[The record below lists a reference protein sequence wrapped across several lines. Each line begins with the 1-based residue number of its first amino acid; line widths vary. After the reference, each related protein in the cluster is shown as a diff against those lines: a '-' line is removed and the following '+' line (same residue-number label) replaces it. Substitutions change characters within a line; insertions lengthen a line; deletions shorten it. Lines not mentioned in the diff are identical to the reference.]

1 MTITKKSL
9 DELVKT
15 NIGNYSYN
23 INLFRSFP
31 SVYTG
36 FKPVQ
41 TRILYE
47 MGEMKL
53 TSGVPHKKVAA
64 VVGNVL
70 GRWHPQTRV
79 A

>member
-31 SVYTG
+31 SVYDG
-36 FKPVQ
+36 CKPVAR
-41 TRILYE
+41 RIIYE

-64 VVGNVL
+64 IVGNVL
-70 GRWHPQTRV
+70 GRWHPHGRN
-79 A
+79 

>member
-1 MTITKKSL
+1 MSITKKPL

-31 SVYTG
+31 NVYDG
-36 FKPVQ
+36 CKPVAR
-41 TRILYE
+41 RILYE

-53 TSGVPHKKVAA
+53 KSCFLAI
-64 VVGNVL
+64 
-70 GRWHPQTRV
+70 
-79 A
+79 